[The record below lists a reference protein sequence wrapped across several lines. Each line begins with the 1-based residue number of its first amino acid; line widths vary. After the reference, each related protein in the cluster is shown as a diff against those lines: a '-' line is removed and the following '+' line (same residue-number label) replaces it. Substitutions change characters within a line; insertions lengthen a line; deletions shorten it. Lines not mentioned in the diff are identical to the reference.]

1 MVLIFGN
8 LVGELRLREQG
19 PRHGIG
25 REDSPGNHRYAL
37 QQGTATNAFF
47 IELNG
52 FVMRGLLVLP
62 REKRI
67 SWQTTFAFLRSQ
79 FWRKCLSPREL
90 RAEGKGLQQLG
101 SPIEYR
107 RSSEPRPI
115 GI

>member
-67 SWQTTFAFLRSQ
+67 SWQTTFAFPGKFRSQ
-79 FWRKCLSPREL
+79 FWRKCRSPREL
-90 RAEGKGLQQLG
+90 GAEGKGPQQLG
-101 SPIEYR
+101 SPIVYR
-107 RSSEPRPI
+107 RSSE
-115 GI
+115 